1 MVDQVLPVYDRAKV
15 NFKSGKGMYIFDAD
29 GNSILDCSAG
39 YAALALGHC
48 HPKMVSA
55 LTEQAAKLWHVSN
68 RFTVPGLKEYTKRL
82 CDISFAETVFV
93 ANTGAEAVECMIK
106 MARRYYDEKYKGKG
120 VKKYRI
126 ITFDGAFHGRTYA
139 AISAGAPKMIKGF
152 EPPLPGFDRVPWND
166 IEAVK
171 DAITEET
178 AGVLIEPIQG
188 EGGMRAASE
197 EFMKELRSICDKNNI
212 LLMLDEVQCGMGRT
226 GYMFAHEMYDI
237 KPDIVALGK
246 GIGAG
251 FPLSACL
258 ATAEVGSAMYAG
270 SHGSTFG
277 GNPLALAV
285 GNVVLDELLDPSFLP
300 NVRKISVY
308 MRSKLEYLAERYPSV
323 IDAITGKGLMLGI
336 NINSKYDAELM
347 FEIGLSNNVICMPAS
362 GNILRVTPPLI
373 ITQKHIDEMTDKL
386 EAVIKK
392 SMKTGSMV
400 MEGLKK
406 KLKKVL
412 S

>member
-1 MVDQVLPVYDRAKV
+1 
-15 NFKSGKGMYIFDAD
+15 
-29 GNSILDCSAG
+29 
-39 YAALALGHC
+39 
-48 HPKMVSA
+48 
-55 LTEQAAKLWHVSN
+55 
-68 RFTVPGLKEYTKRL
+68 
-82 CDISFAETVFV
+82 
-93 ANTGAEAVECMIK
+93 
-106 MARRYYDEKYKGKG
+106 
-120 VKKYRI
+120 
-126 ITFDGAFHGRTYA
+126 
-139 AISAGAPKMIKGF
+139 
-152 EPPLPGFDRVPWND
+152 
-166 IEAVK
+166 
-171 DAITEET
+171 
-178 AGVLIEPIQG
+178 
-188 EGGMRAASE
+188 
-197 EFMKELRSICDKNNI
+197 
-212 LLMLDEVQCGMGRT
+212 
-226 GYMFAHEMYDI
+226 
-237 KPDIVALGK
+237 
-246 GIGAG
+246 
-251 FPLSACL
+251 
-258 ATAEVGSAMYAG
+258 MYAG